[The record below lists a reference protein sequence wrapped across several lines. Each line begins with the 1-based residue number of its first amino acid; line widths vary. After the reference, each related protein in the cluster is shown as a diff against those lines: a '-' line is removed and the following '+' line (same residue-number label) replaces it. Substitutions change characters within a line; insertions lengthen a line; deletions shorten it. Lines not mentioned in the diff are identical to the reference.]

1 MRGSLISIAVV
12 LLTLAI
18 SVCFPA
24 CARKDNKPTGLPE
37 KLTIA
42 YNAPPFTVL
51 ADIAQ
56 AQGYFRFEGLEV
68 TPLFYSSGKAA
79 LDEVL
84 EGKADFATVAETPI
98 MFAIMKGQKISIIA
112 TIQSSNKNAAIVA
125 RKDRGIRTP
134 QDLKEKKI
142 GVNLGTN
149 GEFFM
154 DAFLAIHGMV
164 RQDVTVANLKPEE
177 IPKAFVSGGIDAAS
191 AWSPFLGQAQKEL
204 GDNGITF
211 YDQDIYTETSNIVTT
226 QESIRKN
233 PSRVTKLLRAL
244 LKAEEFVMHHPV
256 EAQKIVAVFRR
267 MKQDSVDELWPGNDF
282 SVRLDQ
288 SLLLSLEDE
297 SRWAIKS
304 GLTRERNVPN
314 YLDFIYLDGLASV
327 KPKAV
332 RILR

>member
-1 MRGSLISIAVV
+1 MGRFLVRIALVV
-12 LLTLAI
+12 SALAI
-18 SVCFPA
+18 SACFSA
-24 CARKDNKPTGLPE
+24 CTHTDNKSAGLLD

-42 YNAPPFTVL
+42 YNAPPFSVL

-125 RKDRGIRTP
+125 RKDRGISTP
-134 QDLKEKKI
+134 RDLKTKKI

-164 RQDVTVANLKPEE
+164 RQDVTVVDLKPEE
-177 IPKAFVSGGIDAAS
+177 IPKALVSGDIDAAA
-191 AWSPFLGQAQKEL
+191 AWSPFLGQAQKGL
-204 GDNGITF
+204 GDKGVTL
-211 YDQDIYTETSNIVTT
+211 YDQDIYTETSSIVTT
-226 QESIRKN
+226 QENIRKN
-233 PSRVTKLLRAL
+233 PASVTKLLRAL
-244 LKAEEFVMHHPV
+244 VKAEEFVMQHPA
-256 EAQKIVAVFRR
+256 EAQKIVADFRR
-267 MKQDSVDELWPGNDF
+267 MKQELVGELWAGNDF
-282 SVRLDQ
+282 SVSLDQ

-297 SRWAIKS
+297 SQWAIKN
-304 GLTRERNVPN
+304 GLTKATKIPN
-314 YLDFIYLDGLASV
+314 YLNYIYLDGLTAV

-332 RILR
+332 RIIR